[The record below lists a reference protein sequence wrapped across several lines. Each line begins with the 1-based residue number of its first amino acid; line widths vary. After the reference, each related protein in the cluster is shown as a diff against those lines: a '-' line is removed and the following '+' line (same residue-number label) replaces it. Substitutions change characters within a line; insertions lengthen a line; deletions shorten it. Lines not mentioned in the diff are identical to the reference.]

1 MRFADECRHA
11 AEPIWAAIFAH
22 PLLRQLAEGS
32 LPIDSFR
39 FFLVQDWHYL
49 DVFARCVGLALGKA
63 EETGMLARLS
73 ARVTAPVE
81 KTLHRTLLGRLQVDP
96 ARIAGFPL
104 APTTR
109 AYRNHL
115 LATAALG
122 TLGETA
128 AALLPCPWTY
138 HEIGRRLGPVSH
150 PLYAEWAAFY
160 VGGGLA
166 ESVRAWTELVD
177 LSAATA
183 GPRERDA
190 MREAFLTS
198 SRYELAF
205 WEMVSQREVWL
216 A

>member
-1 MRFADECRHA
+1 MRFADVLQQA

-22 PLLRQLAEGS
+22 PLLRQLCDGS
-32 LPIDSFR
+32 LPIDTFQY
-39 FFLVQDWHYL
+39 FLVQDWHFL
-49 DVFARCVGLALGKA
+49 DAFARCVGLALGKA
-63 EETGMLARLS
+63 EETPMLARLA

-81 KTLHRTLLGRLQVDP
+81 KSLHRTLLGRLHVDP
-96 ARIAGFPL
+96 GTIADVPL

-115 LATAALG
+115 LVTATHG

-138 HEIGRRLGPVSH
+138 HALGQRLGAVAH

-160 VGGGLA
+160 TGGGLA

-177 LSAATA
+177 LTAATA
-183 GPRERDA
+183 GPREREA
-190 MREAFLTS
+190 MRAAFLTS
-198 SRYELAF
+198 SRYEFAF
-205 WEMVSQREVWL
+205 WEMAARRETWPV
-216 A
+216 

>member
-1 MRFADECRHA
+1 MRFADECRQA
-11 AEPIWAAIFAH
+11 AAPIWAAIFAH
-22 PLLRQLAEGS
+22 PLLRQLCDGT
-32 LPIDSFR
+32 LPIDTFR
-39 FFLVQDWHYL
+39 FFLIQDWHYL
-49 DVFARCVGLALGKA
+49 DAFARCVGLALGKA
-63 EETGMLARLS
+63 EDTEMLARLT

-96 ARIAGFPL
+96 ATMAGLPV

-115 LATAALG
+115 LVTATLG

-138 HEIGRRLGPVSH
+138 HEIGRRLGPVAH

-160 VGGGLA
+160 TGGGLA
-166 ESVRAWTELVD
+166 ESVRAWTELVE
-177 LSAATA
+177 LSAAIA
-183 GPRERDA
+183 GSRERHA

-198 SRYELAF
+198 SRYEFAF
-205 WEMVSQREVWL
+205 WEMATHREAWPV
-216 A
+216 